1 MQIQIIDVGTP
12 NTHAAKN
19 GRSYQSIE
27 VTYKGADGKVG
38 NKKLMSFSNPDVF
51 KRISTLS
58 KGNSIDVVTTKDDA
72 GYWQWTGINED
83 TGSGSVG
90 TASAVS
96 QPTTG
101 VSTRVTGSNYETADE
116 RAVRQ
121 RLIVRQSS
129 LSAAVSILTVGSKSV
144 SKDDVKSLAEELTN
158 WVFEKEPVT
167 MAKLDGA
174 ISEIEDDIPY

>member
-72 GYWQWTGINED
+72 GYWQWTGIND
-83 TGSGSVG
+83 GAPSSDAPTP
-90 TASAVS
+90 S
-96 QPTTG
+96 QPSVG
-101 VSTRVTGSNYETADE
+101 VSTRVTGNNYPTAEE
-116 RAVRQ
+116 RLVTQ
-121 RLIVRQSS
+121 TQIVRQSS
-129 LSAAVSILTVGSKSV
+129 LAQANATLGIGSKAV
-144 SKDDVKSLAEELTN
+144 NPDDVLALAERYAN
-158 WVFEKEPVT
+158 WVVNKEPVT
-167 MAKLDGA
+167 IAKLDGA
-174 ISEIEDDIPY
+174 ISDIEDDIPY